1 MHPGSLPRRCSP
13 GLKSCD
19 GCSYPSRHGLFV
31 QISCVHDRLPAIRLG
46 AERRALGSVVERPFG
61 GQYRAACRARVPPV
75 PGRTQDVT
83 GQGRVR
89 HQHPSGQALRRAMV
103 CCTALPAVASARCGG
118 AIGGCRYS
126 TASGAHAG
134 TAAAGPAPGRSR
146 GRGDGA
152 DQGSAGTKAAHDG
165 RQARGAGARWS
176 LVCTRPGSILPAP
189 KREHIPSQ
197 GYAESSSRTILAPA
211 LSARSLP
218 LATSRASGAMPQLVL
233 G

>member
-1 MHPGSLPRRCSP
+1 M
-13 GLKSCD
+13 
-19 GCSYPSRHGLFV
+19 
-31 QISCVHDRLPAIRLG
+31 RLPAPLRSLSPCDGRPYSYGHAFALQRSRFHDSPPALGLG

-61 GQYRAACRARVPPV
+61 GQYRAACRARVPSV

-89 HQHPSGQALRRAMV
+89 HQHPSGQALRRALV

-152 DQGSAGTKAAHDG
+152 DQGSAGATAAHDG

-218 LATSRASGAMPQLVL
+218 LATSRANGAMPQLVL